1 MANGKDDKFNEKD
14 LNGFLKGLQLSPEQ
28 IAIVTAILINALE
41 VQSILLDR
49 DQTLQILLIG
59 DLGKKTESDEF
70 IQEVGGMTFV
80 DLVNSMVRNRS

>member
-1 MANGKDDKFNEKD
+1 MANEKDDKFNEKE
-14 LNGFLKGLQLSPEQ
+14 LNGFLKGFQLSPEQ

-49 DQTLQILLIG
+49 NQTLQILLIG
-59 DLGKKTESDEF
+59 NLGKKTGDDEF

-80 DLVNSMVRNRS
+80 DIVNSMVRNNS